1 MNFEFRILNFEFAL
15 FSLENTH
22 GFAEA
27 LKMHDLALAE
37 EFYYVVYVG
46 VIREAEDVIIHRASL
61 LLC

>member
-27 LKMHDLALAE
+27 LEMYDLALTK
-37 EFYYVVYVG
+37 EFNCIVYVG
-46 VIREAEDVIIHRASL
+46 IVGKAKNSIVSGSRL